1 MKLGFIGTG
10 KLASAILR
18 GVCASGKVGSGDII
32 IYDINSAVV
41 DSLTAELGV
50 KAGSSAAEVASSAE
64 YVFVAVKPKDIPSL
78 IGSIAAEG
86 REHDPVFISTAAGTQ
101 LSRLKEL
108 FGYDVR
114 AVRIMPN
121 INAAVGEAMTAVCPD
136 EFVTKEQA
144 DFVLG
149 LCGCFGRAIMLD
161 EKYFSVFTAVAGSA
175 PAFAYLFADALAV
188 AGIKYGMTA
197 PRRGRLRL
205 KCFTA
210 APKCCLKARSPPTSL
225 SRMSARLRARPSRGC
240 AASKRRA
247 SRRQLSLPLKKP
259 SKRTEE
265 WRRNNL

>member
-136 EFVTKEQA
+136 EFVTKKQA

-175 PAFAYLFADALAV
+175 PAFARSEE
-188 AGIKYGMTA
+188 
-197 PRRGRLRL
+197 RRVG
-205 KCFTA
+205 KEC
-210 APKCCLKARSPPTSL
+210 RSRWSPYH
-225 SRMSARLRARPSRGC
+225 
-240 AASKRRA
+240 
-247 SRRQLSLPLKKP
+247 
-259 SKRTEE
+259 
-265 WRRNNL
+265 

>member
-136 EFVTKEQA
+136 EFVTKKQA

-197 PRRGRLRL
+197 AEARE
-205 KCFTA
+205 TA
-210 APKCCLKARSPPTSL
+210 AQMLYGSAKMLLESPL
-225 SRMSARLRARPSRGC
+225 SADELIKNVCSPAGTTVEGLCS
-240 AASKRRA
+240 
-247 SRRQLSLPLKKP
+247 LKKTGFEA
-259 SKRTEE
+259 SVITAVEE
-265 WRRNNL
+265 TVEKDRRMAAQ

>member
-108 FGYDVR
+108 L
-114 AVRIMPN
+114 A
-121 INAAVGEAMTAVCPD
+121 T
-136 EFVTKEQA
+136 T
-144 DFVLG
+144 
-149 LCGCFGRAIMLD
+149 
-161 EKYFSVFTAVAGSA
+161 SA
-175 PAFAYLFADALAV
+175 WS
-188 AGIKYGMTA
+188 G
-197 PRRGRLRL
+197 
-205 KCFTA
+205 
-210 APKCCLKARSPPTSL
+210 
-225 SRMSARLRARPSRGC
+225 
-240 AASKRRA
+240 
-247 SRRQLSLPLKKP
+247 
-259 SKRTEE
+259 
-265 WRRNNL
+265 